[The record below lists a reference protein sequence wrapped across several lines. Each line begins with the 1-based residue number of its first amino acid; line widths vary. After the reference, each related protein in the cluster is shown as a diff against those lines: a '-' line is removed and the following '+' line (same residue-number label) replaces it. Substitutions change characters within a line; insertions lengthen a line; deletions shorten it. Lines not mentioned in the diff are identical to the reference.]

1 MTHDH
6 DHDHG
11 HDGDDDRDRH
21 PSRRTFLRAAV
32 AAAALPAASLAARP
46 VRGSETPD
54 LNAWFENTDNATELV
69 DRRGESSVTVSVG
82 AAANG
87 GALGFEPAAVRVD
100 PGTTVVWEWTGKGGV
115 HNVVAED
122 GTFQSEYLS
131 DAGAT
136 FEYAPDAAGVH
147 TYACAPHKTM
157 GMKGALVVGDDAV
170 TFGEGVSTGRPE
182 GLTTF
187 DGWLADTTNYDAIV
201 DLRGEERVTVEVGA
215 EGNGGAFAFE
225 PAAIHVDPG
234 TEVVWE
240 WVGDKTYDVLDES
253 MGYRSE
259 TVGGAG
265 YRYGVQFDGHGV
277 SKYACEQYAE
287 FGMKGVVVIGEGE
300 VDGLTT
306 AQVAVG
312 GAGLGVLAAPLA
324 GLTYLHYRNTTGGHE

>member
-1 MTHDH
+1 MVRPHRSLDGRIKCDH
-6 DHDHG
+6 DNWKEWCG
-11 HDGDDDRDRH
+11 T
-21 PSRRTFLRAAV
+21 RRRGAGGE
-32 AAAALPAASLAARP
+32 AAAH
-46 VRGSETPD
+46 GSPHPPPEQPLD
-54 LNAWFENTDNATELV
+54 S
-69 DRRGESSVTVSVG
+69 GE
-82 AAANG
+82 
-87 GALGFEPAAVRVD
+87 
-100 PGTTVVWEWTGKGGV
+100 
-115 HNVVAED
+115 
-122 GTFQSEYLS
+122 Q
-131 DAGAT
+131 AGA
-136 FEYAPDAAGVH
+136 GRR
-147 TYACAPHKTM
+147 
-157 GMKGALVVGDDAV
+157 LVQ
-170 TFGEGVSTGRPE
+170 FGEGVSAGRPAD
-182 GLTTF
+182 LTTF
-187 DGWLADTTNYDAIV
+187 DGWLADTTNYDEVV

-300 VDGLTT
+300 VDGVTP